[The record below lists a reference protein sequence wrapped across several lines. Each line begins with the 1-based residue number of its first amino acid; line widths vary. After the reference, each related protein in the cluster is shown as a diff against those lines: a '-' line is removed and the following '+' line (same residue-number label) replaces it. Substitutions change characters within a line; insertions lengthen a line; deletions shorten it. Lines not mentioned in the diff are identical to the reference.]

1 MRTRNSARLADIVAA
16 VGAVVVLASGVSAQT
31 LTVSVTIG
39 NNTTTIGSAKVE
51 IDSSRGY
58 MLGHSFQDFGGFH
71 VTDAVV
77 PPDGVELRPS
87 LVKWDAIKEVEF
99 LDWNV
104 KAGTKSFTKAKLTTA
119 DGSTREV
126 FLWNLGNRDEDSQL
140 DAYEV
145 QIVGKLSIAGKD
157 QDVQIKERRPGSRSS
172 SSPRQPNRRL
182 QPTAPRKRKR
192 RG

>member
-126 FLWNLGNRDEDSQL
+126 FLWNLGNRDEYSQL
-140 DAYEV
+140 DAYQV

-157 QDVQIKERRPGSRSS
+157 QDVQIKGT
-172 SSPRQPNRRL
+172 
-182 QPTAPRKRKR
+182 TAGLKKLVITKAA
-192 RG
+192 

>member
-126 FLWNLGNRDEDSQL
+126 FLWNLGNRDELVNLTRTRSR
-140 DAYEV
+140 
-145 QIVGKLSIAGKD
+145 LSGSCPSREKTKTFRS
-157 QDVQIKERRPGSRSS
+157 KERRPGSRSS